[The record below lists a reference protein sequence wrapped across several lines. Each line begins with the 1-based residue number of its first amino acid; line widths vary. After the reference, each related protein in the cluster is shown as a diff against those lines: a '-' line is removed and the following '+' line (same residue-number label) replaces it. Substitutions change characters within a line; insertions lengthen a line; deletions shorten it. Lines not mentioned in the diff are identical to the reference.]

1 MALTPAQATF
11 VEYYIRTGGC
21 AAEAAMAAGIPLHA
35 ASQQAT
41 NWMCNAEVMR
51 AITLGQ
57 SMYKRTVDEDRSE
70 VLQHAVALATSD
82 ITQAFDYDP
91 NGELKIR
98 QFNDMPFKLRRAIK
112 KISIN
117 EIPVPYD
124 DRPKRKITLELY
136 SKTDAIAQCVR
147 MLGMDA
153 PQTINVNVKDVEAMP
168 EHDLNTLL
176 QNLNRVG
183 KEGD

>member
-1 MALTPAQATF
+1 MALSPEQATF

-51 AITLGQ
+51 AINLGQ
-57 SMYKRTVDEDRSE
+57 SMFKRTLDDERAE
-70 VLQHAVALATSD
+70 VLQHTIALATSD
-82 ITQAFDYDP
+82 ITQAFYNDGD
-91 NGELKIR
+91 GDLKIR
-98 QFNDMPFKLRRAIK
+98 DLNDMPFKLRRAIK
-112 KISIN
+112 KIVIQ
-117 EIPVPYD
+117 ETPVPYD
-124 DRPKRKITLELY
+124 DRPKRRITLELY

-147 MLGMDA
+147 MLGLDS

-168 EHDLNTLL
+168 EQDLDTLL
-176 QNLNRVG
+176 QSLNRLG
-183 KEGD
+183 RTGD